1 MKILITLLLAC
12 CFSFVN
18 HAQNKID
25 REGFSMKYP
34 SGWAIDTADEDYD
47 ADALFSI
54 DSPNGENMIMF
65 VIYDMSL
72 DTADLMQ
79 KQVDAFTAELLK
91 KPEISH
97 FNNWGKYKGSG
108 KVLKGKLAGVY
119 KGAVRIFIY
128 TDGKKTLTVIEQFND
143 KDYEGLK
150 KDYELMASSF
160 AFKKT

>member
-1 MKILITLLLAC
+1 MRVLFTLLVVC
-12 CFSFVN
+12 CVPFIIS
-18 HAQNKID
+18 AQVKID

-34 SGWAIDTADEDYD
+34 SGWTIDTADEDYD

-65 VIYDMSL
+65 VIYDMAL
-72 DTADLMQ
+72 DTADLMK

-97 FNNWGKYKGSG
+97 FNSWGQYKGSG
-108 KVLKGKLAGVY
+108 EVLKGKLAGVY

-143 KDYEGLK
+143 KDFEALK
-150 KDYELMASSF
+150 KDYEQMAASF
-160 AFKKT
+160 TFKKT